1 MTRELRA
8 DALKKAAEMERSGFP
23 EVAAKLRGDLE
34 KNLAAMAE
42 ARRTAARAQAQVA
55 VDAPR
60 QMAKTRKVADDLADR
75 VRAQLAALSPAERRA
90 PACEG
95 TSGAK
100 PTYLVPCD
108 APGADAIVQVNP
120 DFFDASLPP
129 TAVQHIV
136 VITKKAELG
145 GEGKGLHEWRIKLF
159 HELDYPGLY
168 ALLK

>member
-1 MTRELRA
+1 M
-8 DALKKAAEMERSGFP
+8 
-23 EVAAKLRGDLE
+23 
-34 KNLAAMAE
+34 
-42 ARRTAARAQAQVA
+42 
-55 VDAPR
+55 
-60 QMAKTRKVADDLADR
+60 
-75 VRAQLAALSPAERRA
+75 
-90 PACEG
+90 
-95 TSGAK
+95 
-100 PTYLVPCD
+100 PCD

-145 GEGKGLHEWRIKLF
+145 GEGKGLHAWRIRLF